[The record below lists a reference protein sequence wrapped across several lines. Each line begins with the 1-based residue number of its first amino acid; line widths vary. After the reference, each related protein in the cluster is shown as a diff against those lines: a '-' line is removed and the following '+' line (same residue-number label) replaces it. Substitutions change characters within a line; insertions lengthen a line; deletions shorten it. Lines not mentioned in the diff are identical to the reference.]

1 MITFYQGQTV
11 DPEATTG
18 SARAAT
24 GQGVALIIALE
35 VIVLCDCFHVCPDCS
50 PCSVPGVGQSTVNF
64 YHHSL
69 AIRGK

>member
-18 SARAAT
+18 CARAAT

-35 VIVLCDCFHVCPDCS
+35 VIVLCDCLHEGPNCS
-50 PCSVPGVGQSTVNF
+50 PCSDSGVEQSTVNF

-69 AIRGK
+69 AMRGK